1 MDSWITLFE
10 EQRKHI
16 TRDSITPDK
25 TSIIRPPLFRWPP
38 LFGKLLLRLQHLNI
52 LGIVFDILAPGDE
65 ASASLMVGYWPNNP
79 WVSESVCMCVLLPEC
94 ACSDEASGIP
104 GPLPAISSGQS
115 PCAGGD
121 LKSKQDTHTRIRTHT
136 HTIRWCLYVDT
147 LLW

>member
-1 MDSWITLFE
+1 MAASGAELDSWITLFE

-52 LGIVFDILAPGDE
+52 LGIVFAILAPGDE
-65 ASASLMVGYWPNNP
+65 ASAPLMVGYWPDNP
-79 WVSESVCMCVLLPEC
+79 CVSESVCMCMLLREC
-94 ACSDEASGIP
+94 ACSGEASGIP

-121 LKSKQDTHTRIRTHT
+121 LKSKQDTDTHT
-136 HTIRWCLYVDT
+136 HAYACTHT
-147 LLW
+147 P